1 MVGVMRKETLIA
13 SRPIRVLI
21 ADDHEMVREG
31 LALILTEGPEED
43 DPEYEVVGQA
53 SNGEEALEMARR
65 LCPDVILMD
74 LILPRMDG
82 IEVTQQLTR
91 DGIPSR
97 VLILT
102 SFVDEERVRGAIRA
116 GATGYLLKDLRR
128 ADLLRAVRAAMDGES
143 TLHPVAQSH
152 LIRQVAA
159 PRNDSLLYT
168 LTERE
173 REVLHLIATGHSN
186 KEIASKLSLSVGTVK
201 GYVSAVLAKLEVAD
215 RTQATLY
222 AIKHGLVEDVKLPVR

>member
-1 MVGVMRKETLIA
+1 MVGEMCGGKMAEA
-13 SRPIRVLI
+13 RPIRVMI

-31 LALILTEGPEED
+31 LALILTEGPDED
-43 DPEYEVVGQA
+43 HPEYEVVGQA
-53 SNGEEALEMARR
+53 ANGEEALEMARR
-65 LCPDVILMD
+65 LKPDVILMD

-82 IEVTQQLTR
+82 IEVTQQLTKE
-91 DGIPSR
+91 GVPSR

-102 SFVDEERVRGAIRA
+102 SFVDEERVRSAIRA

-128 ADLLRAVRAAMDGES
+128 TDLLRAVRAAMDGEA

-159 PRNDSLLYT
+159 PGTDSLLGT

-222 AIKHGLVEDVKLPVR
+222 AIKHGLVNEVKLPR